1 MRGNDV
7 TDLHRTEVDGVPAFW
22 VDSGRPTLT
31 AALVFRCGMV
41 DETLPQTGWTH
52 LLEHLALHGRGG
64 GALQVNGMVS
74 LLHTRFDAHGPSE
87 AVARTLSDTAAWL
100 AHPDLREFTRER
112 GVLRAESALRSVG
125 EIGPALVWRYGARG
139 PGLAGYLEPGLSR
152 ATVAAIAS
160 LAAASFTRGNAALF
174 LDGPPPAGLRLPL
187 ADGPARPTPVA
198 VPCEEE
204 LPAAYLIR
212 AGATVSGV
220 VERTVQGT
228 VLPHVL
234 REQFTRQFRHRDG
247 AAYAP
252 WSHYEPV
259 DDHHAV
265 VLCGTDASD
274 DLLKK
279 LADRVLEQVEQVA
292 AGHVDESVVAGVVAQ
307 LEQFHLDPFN
317 SPTLAYRAVVDH
329 LRGEPVDEFEEILAE
344 IRAVDVDAVA
354 QAGTTLRDSLLL
366 GIADRATWRRQLPF
380 PTMPSLPEPLAS
392 RPIRSRDFPAVRQ
405 RLVVTGDAVQ
415 MGADDHWST
424 VRASEIVGVFAQPD
438 GAREL
443 VSRDGWTLRVEP
455 TLWRGGSTLTERLD
469 RLVDPDLL
477 IPAERGADQVPHPQP
492 LWRRLE
498 HVARGSSPRERWR
511 VVYTLLVLVL
521 AVLAITLGAGP
532 FPYVALAIGLGSTW
546 WRWAQDRQQAKPA
559 RRDRAPTAR

>member
-1 MRGNDV
+1 MIE
-7 TDLHRTEVDGVPAFW
+7 LHRTEVDGVPAFW

-31 AALVFRCGMV
+31 AALVFRWGMV

-74 LLHTRFDAHGPSE
+74 LLHTRFDAHGPPE
-87 AVARTLSDTAAWL
+87 AVAHTLGDTAAWL
-100 AHPDLREFTRER
+100 AHPDLAEFTRER

-125 EIGPALVWRYGARG
+125 EVGPALVWRYGARG

-152 ATVAAIAS
+152 ATQTDIAA

-234 REQFTRQFRHRDG
+234 REQFTSQFRHRDG

-274 DLLKK
+274 GLLTT
-279 LADRVLEQVEQVA
+279 LADRVLQQVEKVA
-292 AGHVDESVVAGVVAQ
+292 AGDLDESVVAGVVAQ
-307 LEQFHLDPFN
+307 LEQFHLDPYN
-317 SPTLAYRAVVDH
+317 GPTLAYRAVVDH
-329 LRGEPVDEFEEILAE
+329 LRGQPINGLEEILAE
-344 IRAVDVDAVA
+344 IRAVDAAAVA
-354 QAGTTLRDSLLL
+354 QAGTALRDSLLL

-380 PTMPSLPEPLAS
+380 PAMPSLPEPLAS

-405 RLVVTGDAVQ
+405 RLVVTGGAVQ
-415 MGADDHWST
+415 MGADDQWST
-424 VRASEIVGVFAQPD
+424 LRANDIVGVFAQPD

-455 TLWRGGSTLTERLD
+455 TLWRGGATLTERLD
-469 RLVDPDLL
+469 RLVSPDLL
-477 IPAERGADQVPHPQP
+477 IPADRGAEQVPHPQP
-492 LWRRLE
+492 LWRRLQ
-498 HVARGSSPRERWR
+498 HVYRAGSPRARWQ
-511 VVYTLLVLVL
+511 VAYTVILLVFVVL
-521 AVLAITLGAGP
+521 ATTQGSGA
-532 FPYVALAIGLGSTW
+532 FALVGAAVGLGSTA
-546 WRWAQDRQQAKPA
+546 WRVAHDRRQAKQSRRNRVPA
-559 RRDRAPTAR
+559 GR